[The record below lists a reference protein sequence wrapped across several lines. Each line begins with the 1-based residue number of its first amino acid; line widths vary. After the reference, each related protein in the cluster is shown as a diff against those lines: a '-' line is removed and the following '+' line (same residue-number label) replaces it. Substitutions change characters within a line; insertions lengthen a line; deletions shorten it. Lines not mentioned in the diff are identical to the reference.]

1 MIFASNGWMICAID
15 PNMQGG
21 CKRHV
26 DYFLHVISHLYIFDL
41 VDQLKK
47 QFLHVFA
54 FDTTFQLHNGIRLL
68 PGGLF
73 VMVICNLP
81 IFPSDLYPFLRSKS

>member
-26 DYFLHVISHLYIFDL
+26 DYFLHVISHLYILILLINLKNNFSMFL
-41 VDQLKK
+41 LLTQLFNFIMVLDC
-47 QFLHVFA
+47 FLEA
-54 FDTTFQLHNGIRLL
+54 CL
-68 PGGLF
+68 
-73 VMVICNLP
+73 
-81 IFPSDLYPFLRSKS
+81 